1 MCATCFKVHFAFTRT
16 CATAYRT
23 CAHSRTQ
30 DRNSYFEVI
39 WWGIDRNKSTILID
53 SSRIASGTSLKLVIT
68 LVGSCIKIKVTI
80 CLLGLGMAIP
90 WKISFLEESRS
101 RGIAIYHSSGIEED
115 KIYSSGFRGISRS

>member
-1 MCATCFKVHFAFTRT
+1 MALNEWIAKIVASEPHGFSPLCATYKAHLALKRT
-16 CATAYRT
+16 CAIAHRT

-68 LVGSCIKIKVTI
+68 LVGSCIKIKVTM
-80 CLLGLGMAIP
+80 CLLG
-90 WKISFLEESRS
+90 
-101 RGIAIYHSSGIEED
+101 
-115 KIYSSGFRGISRS
+115 